1 MLDVNWTKIRE
12 LAKQRGYKLNR
23 LAELAGMDYR
33 RFKNAVAR
41 GSRAHLCDVLPVAR
55 ALGVSVPDLLAD
67 GQKLTRQDF
76 YQSIRLQCG
85 RLDQE
90 GLVKLE
96 RYAAQLVKDH
106 RLDGKGVAKKPE
118 REPGLAGWLD
128 ERGLGFDQAV
138 KTVPVGREIM
148 EHLYAG
154 GHTLPSFALD
164 IGRALGM
171 TEAEVRPLGRH
182 LAKPLDDTPAWIR
195 AHAVEL
201 DPEWWRLLPAWKP
214 ARTRKTAGAS
224 TPEAPEAPEKKK
236 RMKDLTEEE
245 YVRRY
250 DERIARELQRKRER
264 YYASRGGTVLR
275 TCKQCGRQ
283 YDMAGGYRGAH
294 YCSQECAYAAK
305 VEREKAYR
313 ADVKSGTRRITH
325 RDDRTE
331 VGA

>member
-55 ALGVSVPDLLAD
+55 ALGVSVTDLLEA

-96 RYAAQLVKDH
+96 RFAAELVKDH
-106 RLDGKGVAKKPE
+106 RLEGKGVAKKPE
-118 REPGLAGWLD
+118 RAPGLAGWLD

-138 KTVPVGREIM
+138 KIVPVGREIM
-148 EHLYAG
+148 ESLSAG

-171 TEAEVRPLGRH
+171 TEAEVQPLGRH

-201 DPEWWRLLPAWKP
+201 DPEWWRQLPTWKP
-214 ARTRKTAGAS
+214 ARTRKAAGAS

-245 YVRRY
+245 YEQRY
-250 DERIARELQRKRER
+250 ADWIARESQRKRDS
-264 YYASRGGTVLR
+264 YYAKRGPAAIR
-275 TCKQCGRQ
+275 TCKQCGKE
-283 YDMAGGYRGAH
+283 YSMDGAYRGAS
-294 YCSQECAYAAK
+294 YCSSECAYEARVEKERQYQRNHYYAK
-305 VEREKAYR
+305 KNAGGEA
-313 ADVKSGTRRITH
+313 
-325 RDDRTE
+325 
-331 VGA
+331 GA

>member
-12 LAKQRGYKLNR
+12 LAKAHGYKLNR

-55 ALGVSVPDLLAD
+55 ALGVSVTDLLEA

-96 RYAAQLVKDH
+96 RYAAELVKDH
-106 RLDGKGVAKKPE
+106 RLEGKGCVKKPE
-118 REPGLAGWLD
+118 RAPGLAGWLD

-138 KTVPVGREIM
+138 KIVPVGREIM

-201 DPEWWRLLPAWKP
+201 DPEWWRQLPTWKP

-224 TPEAPEAPEKKK
+224 TPEAPEKKP

-245 YVRRY
+245 YAARY
-250 DERIARELQRKRER
+250 DEWLEREKQRKRDY
-264 YYASRGGTVLR
+264 YYAKKGPAAIY
-275 TCKQCGRQ
+275 TCKRCGKQ
-283 YDMAGGYRGAH
+283 YSFADGYRGQH
-294 YCSQECAYAAK
+294 YCSVECAYEAK
-305 VEREKAYR
+305 VEREKQYR
-313 ADVKSGTRRITH
+313 EAVRSGAHTIKRRGSEA
-325 RDDRTE
+325 E